1 MSGCKVDEEDEA
13 GGTKT
18 RSERIKRVPLH
29 TPQSQASSS
38 PLFEQEGSAIC
49 DRFYE
54 LISERRV
61 SIQIFLSIVNSY
73 IKLQIILIFYLT
85 IRTFKL
91 CQK

>member
-1 MSGCKVDEEDEA
+1 MSGCKVDEEDET

-18 RSERIKRVPLH
+18 RSERIKRVPLP

-54 LISERRV
+54 LISE
-61 SIQIFLSIVNSY
+61 SFAMSELNTHKLS
-73 IKLQIILIFYLT
+73 KTQ
-85 IRTFKL
+85 
-91 CQK
+91 